1 MAPSHW
7 PELLEADG
15 RSEEKMA
22 NQASMVRRQRERA
35 RQQKRREKHA
45 RKTERREAKK
55 AEDAIKIPDNPME
68 DPTIDWGSAV
78 HETEVVLNDNL
89 EVVEDEPEESGES
102 EDAEV
107 AATASEAG

>member
-1 MAPSHW
+1 
-7 PELLEADG
+7 
-15 RSEEKMA
+15 MA

-55 AEDAIKIPDNPME
+55 VAEAVEVPQDDPMN

-78 HETEVVLNDNL
+78 RETEVILNDDL
-89 EVVEDEPEESGES
+89 EVVEEEPESDEEGTDES
-102 EDAEV
+102 E
-107 AATASEAG
+107 TA

>member
-1 MAPSHW
+1 
-7 PELLEADG
+7 
-15 RSEEKMA
+15 MA

-55 AEDAIKIPDNPME
+55 FAETVDVPEDDPAN

-78 HETEVVLNDNL
+78 RETEVVLNENL
-89 EVVEDEPEESGES
+89 EVVEDPSEKPEEDE
-102 EDAEV
+102 AE
-107 AATASEAG
+107 TA

>member
-1 MAPSHW
+1 
-7 PELLEADG
+7 
-15 RSEEKMA
+15 MA

-55 AEDAIKIPDNPME
+55 AAETLAIPEDDPMN

-78 HETEVVLNDNL
+78 HETEVVLNENL
-89 EVVEDEPEESGES
+89 EVVEKALEESDEKDGE
-102 EDAEV
+102 EEE
-107 AATASEAG
+107 AAQASIESG

>member
-1 MAPSHW
+1 
-7 PELLEADG
+7 
-15 RSEEKMA
+15 MA

-55 AEDAIKIPDNPME
+55 YTDAVDVPQDDPEN

-78 HETEVVLNDNL
+78 RETEVVLNDNL
-89 EVVEDEPEESGES
+89 EVVEEDPEETGED
-102 EDAEV
+102 EETGPE
-107 AATASEAG
+107 TA